1 LSNLTFINFLS
12 FRRFLPGLLCGLLCG
27 LLVACATEEAT
38 RISEEVSY
46 EVVDMSGNWEK
57 DYQLSDDFDTEFNL
71 FIFDIQRRLNPQS
84 DNLNRSPS
92 LSVGQASGSRETI
105 IGLARFTEEITRMP
119 LLQIEQDRSR
129 MRIDREDDFSL
140 LCEFFNEQTAITQ
153 TPFGSEE
160 CGWNGEQLLF
170 QLILDDGLIIFYQ
183 ITLSPNGQQLN
194 ITTTVSSASVST
206 PMTISNYY
214 RRYDIPENEFDCI
227 LTLTRNNVCRRA
239 NN

>member
-1 LSNLTFINFLS
+1 LSNLTFINFLP
-12 FRRFLPGLLCGLLCG
+12 FRYILLALLCGLLT
-27 LLVACATEEAT
+27 ACATEEPT

-71 FIFDIQRRLNPQS
+71 FIFDVQRRLNPQS
-84 DNLNRSPS
+84 DTLNRIPS

-153 TPFGSEE
+153 TPFGTEE

-170 QLILDDGLIIFYQ
+170 QLVLDDGLRIFYQ
-183 ITLSPNGQQLN
+183 VTLSPNGRQLN

-227 LTLTRNNVCRRA
+227 LTLTRNNVCRRS